1 MAVRFSLY
9 EKDGISVGAVVQDQ
23 RGMFL
28 GYWDINEA
36 NLLSQFDGK
45 SFAFFEIEGEGH
57 DYRIA
62 RRLSPAEWTE
72 STAGSVAA

>member
-1 MAVRFSLY
+1 MRVRFSLF

-28 GYWDINEA
+28 GYWDIEEA
-36 NLLSQFDGK
+36 GLLMQFEGR
-45 SFAFFEIEGEGH
+45 SFAFFEIEGDGH

-62 RRLSPAEWTE
+62 RRVTVAEWTE
-72 STAGSVAA
+72 SAASGAP